1 MIRVVTYNMSG
12 ALHVGA
18 MAEVLATLQPDVVC
32 AVEVPRRLSLHRLAR
47 RANLEVAARAGRGR
61 LRVAVLTGERTH
73 MVCATQ
79 HDLPV
84 VPGMPL
90 RSVAQAIVTVSSTK
104 FAAFAVQLGLRPEVR
119 EMHGQ
124 TLEEV
129 FGKVSAPL
137 VVGAD
142 LNEAPNGKVVSRL
155 SRSLQDAYRVAGEGD
170 GGTYP
175 SPEPM
180 SRKDFLFVDPTL
192 RVLRSWVP
200 DEPAV
205 GRASHH
211 RPVVAEIADQSEMQP
226 VRGAPAAA
234 WSGAEP
240 AA

>member
-18 MAEVLATLQPDVVC
+18 AAEVLEAIAPDVVC
-32 AVEVPRRLSLHRLAR
+32 AIEVPRRVSLGRLAR
-47 RANLEVAARAGRGR
+47 HSHLEVAARAGRGR

-73 MVCATQ
+73 VVCATQ

-90 RSVAQAIVTVSSTK
+90 RSVAQAIVTVNSTR

-119 EMHGQ
+119 EMHGR

-175 SPEPM
+175 SPDPM

-192 RVLRSWVP
+192 RIVRTWVP
-200 DEPAV
+200 DAPAV

-211 RPVVAEIADQSEMQP
+211 RPVVAEIADQSEIQP
-226 VRGAPAAA
+226 ERTVGAA
-234 WSGAEP
+234 
-240 AA
+240 